1 MKPGR
6 IDPNSSPWL
15 LAMFMTDWCEGYTD
29 ARHED
34 KITYIRFLLTF
45 IYKSTISAYV
55 HYTLTTTMQMF

>member
-15 LAMFMTDWCEGYTD
+15 LGYTD

-34 KITYIRFLLTF
+34 NFKITFIRFLLTF

-55 HYTLTTTMQMF
+55 HYTLTTTMQML